1 MRKWSF
7 GRPPRQNRA
16 PKSKSRS
23 KPKPRPQPNP
33 RPSPPNPSLDHDDSP
48 ALTSLERHARKCSVC
63 SRPHREHIEEAFLQW
78 RSPDTIMRRW
88 DIKTRTANY
97 HHAHAFNLFALRN
110 RNLQWPRETSSR
122 MPTPRASGP
131 GTSSCAIRDLA
142 HSNEDGRWVR
152 PTHKSQVIV
161 STQGLPGGAGLP
173 ASQTALPAY
182 TQPEAILIASQLLNS
197 DANH

>member
-48 ALTSLERHARKCSVC
+48 ALTPLERHARKCSVC

-110 RNLQWPRETSSR
+110 RNLQWPR
-122 MPTPRASGP
+122 GN
-131 GTSSCAIRDLA
+131 II
-142 HSNEDGRWVR
+142 EDAD
-152 PTHKSQVIV
+152 
-161 STQGLPGGAGLP
+161 TQGFRTRDIFVRHPRP
-173 ASQTALPAY
+173 RPQ
-182 TQPEAILIASQLLNS
+182 QRR
-197 DANH
+197 